1 MFRSFQVW
9 TYVLISIVV
18 AINILV
24 VLVARWAML
33 GR

>member
-1 MFRSFQVW
+1 MFRSYRGW

-18 AINILV
+18 AINTLLV
-24 VLVARWAML
+24 LIARWAML